1 MVSEDPHPMPV
12 RLIRRNGNVVP
23 WSETKIETAVR
34 KAFLDLR
41 KDPEPASRVAHG
53 VTQRV
58 RRGDSAF
65 VHIEDVQDLVEEELG
80 RQGQYEVMRAYMS
93 YRIQRAEVRKIHQA
107 EATEDPNQDSMVV
120 VTRADG
126 QSDFWDGT
134 ELKRRIQFGM
144 IGLDLCLSEEEIE
157 FELRRSVGA

>member
-1 MVSEDPHPMPV
+1 
-12 RLIRRNGNVVP
+12 
-23 WSETKIETAVR
+23 
-34 KAFLDLR
+34 
-41 KDPEPASRVAHG
+41 
-53 VTQRV
+53 
-58 RRGDSAF
+58 
-65 VHIEDVQDLVEEELG
+65 
-80 RQGQYEVMRAYMS
+80 MS